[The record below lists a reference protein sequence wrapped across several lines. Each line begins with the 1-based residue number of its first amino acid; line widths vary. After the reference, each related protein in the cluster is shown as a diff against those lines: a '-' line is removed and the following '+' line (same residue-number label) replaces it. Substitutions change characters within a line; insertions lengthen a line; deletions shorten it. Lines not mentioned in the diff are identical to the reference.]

1 MLQSLFVNNTGINT
15 HNEVIFFDLKPEKK
29 LVRQFLPIL
38 KYFFN
43 KCVPPSLPYQKKRA
57 SSASSRVSSPSNKN
71 KKERT
76 KTQSTSSNTTTISS
90 TTAATGTTS
99 YLTASASPPST
110 LPSSSLPASSSL
122 SNPQHQQQSSSS
134 LVALPSSPLPET
146 NASTSASTTMAP
158 TAAADAVPRL
168 PYSVTSTHSTNAL
181 PIVNSCTSSPSPVPT
196 GTRNETS
203 NKHTKSN
210 KRAPST
216 PSVYKNTNS
225 LASENC
231 SILAPAPKTICNTT
245 QISPYFQSF
254 QNPDSNGLLVTNT
267 DAERLIAY
275 LCDLT
280 GRCSIKPE
288 EEDSCLPIEHSCFG
302 GCEGRLYPNHLL
314 DAFSVCVQCNKCL
327 AWFSPA
333 NFVSH
338 SHELEAKV
346 FHMGFQE
353 SNWKYYVHISESNF
367 EYPEELESYSAFK
380 VSFSKT

>member
-158 TAAADAVPRL
+158 TAADAVPRL